1 MSTSTVPRIDATG
14 RAPRTSA
21 APDAMTLNV
30 LKSGPAAWH
39 IAYELGEAKGLERA
53 LAERFIAQVYRRNFR
68 AHVEAFMPRLLV
80 LRDEVGAIRGAL
92 GLRGA
97 SGRLFV
103 ERYLDEPIER
113 AIRAVA
119 GEPVARE
126 SIVEVGH
133 FSGLVPGTMR
143 HLIVLLAERLHREG
157 VEWVVF
163 TGTRALR
170 NTFRR
175 MHLHPIRVAS
185 ASPARL
191 SALERA
197 AWGTY
202 YDQDP
207 SVYVGRVRVGID
219 AIQSRADSVRSG
231 A

>member
-1 MSTSTVPRIDATG
+1 MPTTTVSRIDEASRAT
-14 RAPRTSA
+14 RPADA
-21 APDAMTLNV
+21 ADRLALNI
-30 LKSGPAAWH
+30 LQSGPAAWH
-39 IAYELGEAKGLERA
+39 IEYELGEAKGLERA
-53 LAERFIAQVYRRNFR
+53 LAERFIAQCYRRNFR
-68 AHVEAFMPRLLV
+68 AHVDAFMPRLLV

-103 ERYLDEPIER
+103 ERYLDVPIES

-119 GEPVARE
+119 GETVERE
-126 SIVEVGH
+126 SIAEVGH

-163 TGTRALR
+163 TGTRALC

-175 MHLHPIRVAS
+175 MHLFPIRVCA

-191 SALERA
+191 SPLERA

-202 YDQDP
+202 YDRDP
-207 SVYVGRVRVGID
+207 SVYVGRVGTGMDVIFRRG
-219 AIQSRADSVRSG
+219 AARGSV

>member
-1 MSTSTVPRIDATG
+1 MSTTTASRIDETG
-14 RAPRTSA
+14 RAPRAGA
-21 APDAMTLNV
+21 APDPMAQAILR
-30 LKSGPAAWH
+30 SGPAAWH
-39 IAYELGEAKGLERA
+39 VAYELGEAKGLERA

-68 AHVEAFMPRLLV
+68 AHVDAFMPRLLV
-80 LRDEVGAIRGAL
+80 LRDEAGAIRGAL

-97 SGRLFV
+97 SGRLFI
-103 ERYLDEPIER
+103 ERYLDVPIEQ
-113 AIRAVA
+113 AIGTVA

-157 VEWVVF
+157 AEWFVF
-163 TGTRALR
+163 AGTRALR

-185 ASPARL
+185 ASPERL
-191 SALERA
+191 SPTERA

-219 AIQSRADSVRSG
+219 TIQKRGSG
-231 A
+231 P